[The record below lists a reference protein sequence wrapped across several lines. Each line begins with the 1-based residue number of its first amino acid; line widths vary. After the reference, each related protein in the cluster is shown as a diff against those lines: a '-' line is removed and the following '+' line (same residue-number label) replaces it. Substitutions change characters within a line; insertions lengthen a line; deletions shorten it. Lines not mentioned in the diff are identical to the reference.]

1 VTATSPKSCR
11 VEIYD
16 LQDPTFGT
24 VIEVPETSAE
34 EIEKR
39 LASTM
44 NGQNGVPAPGRGH
57 IFRMTNYSG
66 GLLET
71 IPPGDGSLVL
81 TSDHIVEIWIQ
92 GQSAYSKSP
101 LTRYPLSL
109 TSTGPTSCA
118 VRIHDLKDP
127 GIEATFDLPNTS
139 IEVLQADL
147 ASRPNGTWSQEAE
160 DLQQNKVAFK
170 QSAIFTT
177 TYLGGLPEDP
187 RKHQLTQNLHFN
199 GGEGIGYGLLSLKK
213 PLMTWKQVRSISV
226 EGGQVAKNKV
236 AAELAFGI
244 FGGLGAKG
252 AKDRT
257 YIIVNRN
264 DGAQGIWEVDKMA
277 PMQVRANLSPVLRV
291 AGVPFADDPSAS
303 PMTPTTPQ
311 VAPSS
316 MAEEI
321 ERLAGLR
328 DRGILTDEEFTIAKA
343 RLLEN

>member
-1 VTATSPKSCR
+1 
-11 VEIYD
+11 
-16 LQDPTFGT
+16 
-24 VIEVPETSAE
+24 
-34 EIEKR
+34 
-39 LASTM
+39 
-44 NGQNGVPAPGRGH
+44 
-57 IFRMTNYSG
+57 
-66 GLLET
+66 
-71 IPPGDGSLVL
+71 
-81 TSDHIVEIWIQ
+81 
-92 GQSAYSKSP
+92 
-101 LTRYPLSL
+101 
-109 TSTGPTSCA
+109 
-118 VRIHDLKDP
+118 
-127 GIEATFDLPNTS
+127 
-139 IEVLQADL
+139 
-147 ASRPNGTWSQEAE
+147 
-160 DLQQNKVAFK
+160 
-170 QSAIFTT
+170 
-177 TYLGGLPEDP
+177 
-187 RKHQLTQNLHFN
+187 
-199 GGEGIGYGLLSLKK
+199 
-213 PLMTWKQVRSISV
+213 MTWKQVRSISV